1 MITILFHT
9 WCKQFIFNPGEGHI
23 LAVYCG
29 TGGWG
34 RKKKRE
40 FISSRSSQLWFLDY
54 FFYMLLPYISSG
66 FKYFFAVFVIVVD
79 TL

>member
-34 RKKKRE
+34 RKKKE
-40 FISSRSSQLWFLDY
+40 NSSAAGALSFGS
-54 FFYMLLPYISSG
+54 
-66 FKYFFAVFVIVVD
+66 
-79 TL
+79 